1 MKALAVGEL
10 ATCCYI
16 VWEDGAE
23 GCVII
28 DPGAEAERIHQA
40 CEGRKI
46 EAILLTH
53 GHFDHIGGVRE
64 LAQEGAEIL
73 IHREDAPML
82 TSPELNA
89 SWLVGDAVT
98 APQATRTVREG
109 ERITYAGVTFTVLH
123 TPGHTKGSI
132 CYRTGDTLFAGDT
145 MFYGS
150 YGRVDLPGGNNMQ
163 MAMSLKRLLALP
175 KETVAYPGHG
185 MKTKVAWER
194 GQYA

>member
-28 DPGAEAERIHQA
+28 DPGAEAERIRQA

-64 LAQEGAEIL
+64 LAREGAEIL

-123 TPGHTKGSI
+123 TPGHTPGGV
-132 CYRTGDTLFAGDT
+132 CYQTGQWLFTGDTLFHG
-145 MFYGS
+145 G
-150 YGRVDLPGGNNMQ
+150 YGRTDLPGGSMQ
-163 MAMSLKRLLALP
+163 QLADSLRRLYPMARQF
-175 KETVAYPGHG
+175 EIFPGH
-185 MKTKVAWER
+185 
-194 GQYA
+194 